1 MLVRTCHTLWLLILY
16 TEKYSPPGFF
26 CHFSPQSQ
34 RVNFKLGEFL
44 SLVYLPLNTTFS
56 GGGGLRTKRNRV
68 QVNKSE
74 ITYGKNNLVYSYNK
88 VSSYVATYCTRCTCN
103 SFLQIRPCYNNWFFQ
118 FYRIACQNFHARM
131 IVLCNFFQIHFER

>member
-1 MLVRTCHTLWLLILY
+1 MVNIMLVRTCHTLWLFILY

-56 GGGGLRTKRNRV
+56 GGGIKDEA
-68 QVNKSE
+68 KSCASE
-74 ITYGKNNLVYSYNK
+74 
-88 VSSYVATYCTRCTCN
+88 
-103 SFLQIRPCYNNWFFQ
+103 
-118 FYRIACQNFHARM
+118 
-131 IVLCNFFQIHFER
+131 